1 MVAWKLTVRIAALAL
16 VAIAMGGVVAVIIA
30 LFLQDQN
37 PAANAQLVRAHFM
50 EAAAE
55 YRNYK
60 TAFPIRIL
68 GRGVP
73 TTTVELLMHQRFLE
87 SRCGRGGL
95 RLMFRS

>member
-55 YRNYK
+55 HSACVSMK
-60 TAFPIRIL
+60 
-68 GRGVP
+68 
-73 TTTVELLMHQRFLE
+73 
-87 SRCGRGGL
+87 
-95 RLMFRS
+95 